1 MINTFLISP
10 MPDQSQIVTA
20 LTLQHL
26 GFLNNSYPQTI
37 VTLHNKYNIQQAKNH
52 T

>member
-1 MINTFLISP
+1 MINTFLISQ

-26 GFLNNSYPQTI
+26 GVSQQFLSS
-37 VTLHNKYNIQQAKNH
+37 NH
-52 T
+52 RDFA